1 MSLIKGQ
8 IGASLVVQVVK
19 CLPAMQE
26 TPVWSLGREDSLEK
40 EMATHSSTLAWKIPW
55 MDEPGRLQ
63 SMGSQRVGH
72 NWATSLEYTK
82 GKANGHEEIQQTG
95 IELVH
100 QAQKACPLKDDQGN
114 RINEAQRYSTMLT
127 IWYKWG
133 PTGDSEQIK
142 QRGRVQIERWERK
155 TGAEITNGS

>member
-114 RINEAQRYSTMLT
+114 SINKAQRYSTMLT

-155 TGAEITNGS
+155 TGAEITKGS